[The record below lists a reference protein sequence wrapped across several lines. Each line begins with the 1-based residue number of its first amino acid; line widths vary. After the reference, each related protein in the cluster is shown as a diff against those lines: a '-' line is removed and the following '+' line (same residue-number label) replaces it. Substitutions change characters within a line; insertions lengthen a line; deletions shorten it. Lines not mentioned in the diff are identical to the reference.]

1 MMESGQERRAKVR
14 DGAFVPTQWSLVLA
28 AGAGSAESEGALER
42 LCRVYWPP
50 VHAHLRRQGLDA
62 HRAEDLTQEF
72 FARLLAGNSFAAV
85 SPDKGRFRTFLLAAL
100 KHFLINEW
108 KRDRAQKRGGGLPV
122 LSLDG
127 LEPGL
132 RDALEPRAEETP
144 DAAYDRRWALTVL
157 ARVAERMKAEYA
169 AAGQAERYEGLKG
182 YLLDGSEAGSYAE
195 TAARLGISEAAVK
208 SAVYKIRQRFGAM
221 LRAEVA
227 RTVGQEGEVE
237 DEIRCLLDALRR

>member
-1 MMESGQERRAKVR
+1 MMESGPAVQPIDRR
-14 DGAFVPTQWSLVLA
+14 GAFVPTQWSLVLA
-28 AGAGSAESEGALER
+28 AGGGAADSGGALEQ

-50 VHAHLRRQGLDA
+50 VHAHLRRQGMDA

-72 FARLLAGNSFAAV
+72 FARLLAGNSFASV
-85 SPDKGRFRTFLLAAL
+85 SPEKGRFRTFLLAAL

-108 KRDRAQKRGGGLPV
+108 KRDRAQKRGGGQPLV
-122 LSLDG
+122 ALDA

-132 RDALEPRAEETP
+132 RDALEPRAEESP

-169 AAGQAERYEGLKG
+169 AAGQSERYEGLKG
-182 YLLDGSEAGSYAE
+182 YLLDGSEPRSYAE
-195 TAARLGISEAAVK
+195 SAGRLGISEAAVK

-227 RTVGQEGEVE
+227 RTVGREGEVE